1 MNDRFTHIIHHLF
14 SVHTLSS
21 HFIRLNV
28 SVLITSTTY
37 QTVQYDST
45 SIGIASTLTASKHRS
60 SIVVQLD
67 QLVASSP
74 HLSIFIYNNITE
86 GILCHRSIVTR
97 HLHKSVSSICLY
109 ILYIIFFIHT
119 WYTSSSSFLYINI
132 PTIQHV
138 PTYLPTYHKQRKHIT
153 IKKT

>member
-1 MNDRFTHIIHHLF
+1 MNDRLTHIIIHHLF

-86 GILCHRSIVTR
+86 RHSLSSQHRHSSPPQICIFN
-97 HLHKSVSSICLY
+97 LSVHIIYY
-109 ILYIIFFIHT
+109 ILHTYLVYQQQFISVHKHT
-119 WYTSSSSFLYINI
+119 YHT
-132 PTIQHV
+132 TR
-138 PTYLPTYHKQRKHIT
+138 TYLPTYLS
-153 IKKT
+153 